1 MSHFFRLLMFG
12 LVLVFSTSST
22 YAQKSR
28 TALEKE
34 KSKIRKEIEYKNEL
48 LKETKKTKKKSLNQL
63 VLVRMK
69 IKNRENLISTLRSE
83 MQLIEGEIDATKNEI
98 YRKEDELKALKDE
111 YAKMIYHAYKTRSS
125 YDKIMFVFAS
135 EDFNQAYKRL
145 KYLQQYSQF
154 RQAQA
159 EQITLTKTQLDT
171 QITRLEEKKV
181 EKELLIVNTK
191 QERNTLS
198 EDIGEKQKLFNDLNS
213 KEKELKDEIK
223 KNEKES
229 RKLQKAIQRIIQ
241 IEIEK
246 TNKGR
251 KGKGKY
257 VLTPEAKAL
266 SSNFENNKGKLPWPT
281 SKGVVTAYYGEH
293 WHPVLKGIKIYNNG
307 VDISTNGDGK
317 ARAVFEGEVS
327 GVIVLPGSG
336 KAVMVRHGAYISVYA
351 NLVDVFVQKGDKL
364 TTKQEIGKAKT
375 NQQKGQTHVHF
386 ELWKGQTTM
395 NPAQW
400 LYQFK

>member
-1 MSHFFRLLMFG
+1 MHHFFRLFVLG
-12 LVLVFSTSST
+12 LVLVFAAPSS

-28 TALEKE
+28 TVLEKQ
-34 KSKIRKEIEYKNEL
+34 KSKIRKEIDYKNQL

-63 VLVRMK
+63 ILVRKK

-83 MQLIEGEIDATKNEI
+83 MQLIDGEIDETNNEI
-98 YRKEDELKALKDE
+98 SRKEDELSALKEE

-145 KYLQQYSQF
+145 KYLQQYSDF

-159 EQITLTKTQLDT
+159 QQIALTKLQLDAQITQLEDKKIAKEFL
-171 QITRLEEKKV
+171 IT
-181 EKELLIVNTK
+181 NTK
-191 QERNTLS
+191 QERNTLA
-198 EDIGEKQKLFNDLNS
+198 EDIREKQKLFNDLNS

-223 KNEKES
+223 NNEIES
-229 RKLQKAIQRIIQ
+229 RKLQKAIQRIIDV
-241 IEIEK
+241 EIK
-246 TNKGR
+246 KQNKG
-251 KGKGKY
+251 GKGKY

-375 NQQKGQTHVHF
+375 DQQKGQTHVHF

>member
-1 MSHFFRLLMFG
+1 MHHFFRLFVLGF
-12 LVLVFSTSST
+12 VLVFVAPSS

-28 TALEKE
+28 TALEKQ
-34 KSKIRKEIEYKNEL
+34 KSKIRKEIDYKNQL

-63 VLVRMK
+63 ILVRKK

-83 MQLIEGEIDATKNEI
+83 MQLIDGEIDETNNEI
-98 YRKEDELKALKDE
+98 SRKEDELNALKDE

-145 KYLQQYSQF
+145 KYLQQYSEF

-159 EQITLTKTQLDT
+159 QQIALTKLQLDSQITQLED
-171 QITRLEEKKV
+171 KKV
-181 EKELLIVNTK
+181 AKELLITNTK
-191 QERNTLS
+191 QERNTLA

-223 KNEKES
+223 KNERES
-229 RKLQKAIQRIIQ
+229 RKLQKAIQRIIDA
-241 IEIEK
+241 EIK
-246 TNKGR
+246 KQNKE
-251 KGKGKY
+251 GKGKY

-375 NQQKGQTHVHF
+375 DQQKGQTHVHF

>member
-1 MSHFFRLLMFG
+1 MSRFIKQLILILGCIVVVATSFG
-12 LVLVFSTSST
+12 
-22 YAQKSR
+22 QSR
-28 TALEKE
+28 KALEQQ
-34 KSKIRKEIEYKNEL
+34 KSKIRKEIDYKNQL

-63 VLVRMK
+63 VLIRKK
-69 IKNRENLISTLRSE
+69 IRSRENLISTLRSE
-83 MQLIEGEIDATKNEI
+83 QELIEGEISGLKSEI
-98 YRKEDELKALKDE
+98 ERKEDELEALKDE

-159 EQITLTKTQLDT
+159 DQIVKTKAQLDST
-171 QITRLEEKKV
+171 IANLEDKKI
-181 EKELLIVNTK
+181 EKEVLIQNT
-191 QERNTLS
+191 QNERNSLA
-198 EDIGEKQKLFNDLNS
+198 EDIGEKQKVFNELNS
-213 KEKELKDEIK
+213 KEKELKAEIK
-223 KNEKES
+223 KNEKEA
-229 RKLQKAIQRIIQ
+229 RKLQKAIQRIIDE
-241 IEIEK
+241 EIK
-246 TNKGR
+246 KQNKG
-251 KGKGKY
+251 GKGKY

-266 SSNFENNKGKLPWPT
+266 SSNFANNKGKLPWPT
-281 SKGVVTAYYGEH
+281 AKGVVTAYYGEH
-293 WHPVLKGIKIYNNG
+293 WHPVLKGIKIKNNG
-307 VDISTNGDGK
+307 VDISTDQGGK

-336 KAVMVRHGAYISVYA
+336 KAIMVRHGEYISVYA
-351 NLVDVFVQKGDKL
+351 NLVDVFVQKGDKI
-364 TTKQEIGKAKT
+364 TTKQEIGMAKT
-375 NQQKGQTHVHF
+375 DNQKGQTHIHF

>member
-1 MSHFFRLLMFG
+1 MSRFIKQLILILGCIVFAATSFG
-12 LVLVFSTSST
+12 
-22 YAQKSR
+22 QSR
-28 TALEKE
+28 KALEQQ
-34 KSKIRKEIEYKNEL
+34 KSKIRKEIDYKNQL

-63 VLVRMK
+63 VLIRKK
-69 IKNRENLISTLRSE
+69 IRSRENLISTLRSE
-83 MQLIEGEIDATKNEI
+83 QELIEGEINGLKSEI
-98 YRKEDELKALKDE
+98 ERKEDELEALKDE

-159 EQITLTKTQLDT
+159 DQIVKTKAQLDST
-171 QITRLEEKKV
+171 IANLEDKKI
-181 EKELLIVNTK
+181 EKEVLIQNT
-191 QERNTLS
+191 QNERNSLA
-198 EDIGEKQKLFNDLNS
+198 EDIGEKQKVFNELNL
-213 KEKELKDEIK
+213 KEKELKAEIK
-223 KNEKES
+223 KNEKEA
-229 RKLQKAIQRIIQ
+229 RKLQKAIQRIIDE
-241 IEIEK
+241 EIK
-246 TNKGR
+246 KQNKG
-251 KGKGKY
+251 GKGKY

-266 SSNFENNKGKLPWPT
+266 SSNFANNKGKLPWPT
-281 SKGVVTAYYGEH
+281 AKGVVTAYYGEH
-293 WHPVLKGIKIYNNG
+293 WHPVLKGIKIKNNG
-307 VDISTNGDGK
+307 VDISTDQGGK

-336 KAVMVRHGAYISVYA
+336 KAIMVRHGEYISVYA
-351 NLVDVFVQKGDKL
+351 NLVDVFVQKGDKI
-364 TTKQEIGKAKT
+364 TTKQEIGMAKT
-375 NQQKGQTHVHF
+375 DNQKGQTHIHF

>member
-1 MSHFFRLLMFG
+1 MHQYFRFLLLG
-12 LVLVFSTSST
+12 LALLFSAQHGF
-22 YAQKSR
+22 AQKSR
-28 TALEKE
+28 TALEKQ
-34 KSKIRKEIEYKNEL
+34 KSKIRKEINYKNQL

-63 VLVRMK
+63 ILVRKK

-83 MQLIEGEIDATKNEI
+83 TQLIDGEIDETKNEI
-98 YRKEDELKALKDE
+98 SRKEDELTALKDE

-159 EQITLTKTQLDT
+159 AQITLTKLQLDT
-171 QITRLEEKKV
+171 QITRLEEQKV
-181 EKELLIVNTK
+181 AKELLITNTQ
-191 QERNTLS
+191 QERNSLA

-223 KNEKES
+223 KNEKEA
-229 RKLQKAIQRIIQ
+229 RKLQKAIQRIIDA
-241 IEIEK
+241 EIK
-246 TNKGR
+246 KQNKG
-251 KGKGKY
+251 GKGKY

-293 WHPVLKGIKIYNNG
+293 WHPVLKGIKIQNNG
-307 VDISTNGDGK
+307 VDISTNQNGK

-327 GVIVLPGSG
+327 GVIVIQGSG

-375 NQQKGQTHVHF
+375 DPQKGQTHVHF

-395 NPAQW
+395 NPAHW